1 MRRIESL
8 SEKRLII
15 EVEVNG
21 KKANLLVDTGAAVGI
36 YDDNQKKKY
45 GLEYGR
51 RYSGTLVGAGGEL
64 KDVMVCNTFADFLN
78 VKIPQFLLADISNVV
93 KSIKRETGIE
103 ILGIISLPQMKMCGL
118 GIDANDMEIIIE

>member
-64 KDVMVCNTFADFLN
+64 KDVRVCNTFADFLN

-118 GIDANDMEIIIE
+118 GIDANDMEIIVE

>member
-64 KDVMVCNTFADFLN
+64 KDVRVCNTFADFLN
-78 VKIPQFLLADISNVV
+78 IKIPQFLLADISNVV

-118 GIDANDMEIIIE
+118 GIDANDMEIIVE